1 MYLACSIN
9 VYQFLASASS
19 SKYVMRLLALKVSA
33 GLGCDFFLKNIQI
46 EFEHERRRF
55 MRSKLA

>member
-1 MYLACSIN
+1 M
-9 VYQFLASASS
+9 YQFLASASS

-46 EFEHERRRF
+46 LCEHERRLF